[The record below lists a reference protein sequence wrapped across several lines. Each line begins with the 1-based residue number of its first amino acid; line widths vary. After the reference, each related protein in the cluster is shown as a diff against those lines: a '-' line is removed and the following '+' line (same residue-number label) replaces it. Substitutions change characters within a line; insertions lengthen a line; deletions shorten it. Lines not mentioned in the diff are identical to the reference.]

1 MVGVDVSPHVLRIHR
16 KARVLPLAAAVV
28 GRRFPAIVVPNRELK
43 LRPSVLKQKI
53 MMKVDPKNHDA
64 GDVRDEDLVKVIAR
78 KRLLSGEI
86 SQPQMLLQSG
96 RIATILKVG
105 LVLGLRI
112 GITTLMMPRLPH
124 AVSEGAKLTPIIPTP
139 TVLNHGQAV
148 VSGED
153 DAVVQ
158 SRVLSEQ
165 NEQNE
170 KQSRLR
176 KAVIDLRAVGLG
188 LGC

>member
-1 MVGVDVSPHVLRIHR
+1 
-16 KARVLPLAAAVV
+16 
-28 GRRFPAIVVPNRELK
+28 
-43 LRPSVLKQKI
+43 
-53 MMKVDPKNHDA
+53 
-64 GDVRDEDLVKVIAR
+64 
-78 KRLLSGEI
+78 
-86 SQPQMLLQSG
+86 
-96 RIATILKVG
+96 
-105 LVLGLRI
+105 
-112 GITTLMMPRLPH
+112 
-124 AVSEGAKLTPIIPTP
+124 VSEGAKLTPIIPTP

-170 KQSRLR
+170 QNEKQSRLR